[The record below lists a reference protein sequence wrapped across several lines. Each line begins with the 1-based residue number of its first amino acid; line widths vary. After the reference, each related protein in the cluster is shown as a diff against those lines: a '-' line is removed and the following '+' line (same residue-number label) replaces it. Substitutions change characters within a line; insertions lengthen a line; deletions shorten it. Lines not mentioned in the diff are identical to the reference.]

1 MSNLVHKKDQLALL
15 VSQNPALQDA
25 LEKNQVAQQQLRT
38 KIAAIEDAEAM
49 RAAAPDAEENTRQ
62 RDLVQEHVQEFTH
75 RITVDARFYEACAIM
90 LTNEAGHILRTKLRP
105 SLDSAWFAHA
115 ITKFA
120 DAIKEAPSVEDDE
133 ALLWELAY

>member
-38 KIAAIEDAEAM
+38 KIAAIE
-49 RAAAPDAEENTRQ
+49 PDAEENTRQ